1 MVNLFNPDQVILGGG
16 ITRSGAY
23 FMEQFLPKIV
33 PRLVPEQNGH
43 VQFAL
48 SESNEDSGLRG
59 AATLVIQQLFGAAHN
74 IPGSR
79 DGRAGRSSGTKP
91 TVRDLILRY

>member
-1 MVNLFNPDQVILGGG
+1 MVNLINPDQVILGGG
-16 ITRSGAY
+16 ITRSGNY
-23 FMEQFLPKIV
+23 FMEQFLPKIR

-59 AATLVIQQLFGAAHN
+59 AATLVIQQLFGAVHG
-74 IPGSR
+74 IRGGG
-79 DGRAGRSSGTKP
+79 DGRAARPSGTKP
-91 TVRDLILRY
+91 TVRDLILHY